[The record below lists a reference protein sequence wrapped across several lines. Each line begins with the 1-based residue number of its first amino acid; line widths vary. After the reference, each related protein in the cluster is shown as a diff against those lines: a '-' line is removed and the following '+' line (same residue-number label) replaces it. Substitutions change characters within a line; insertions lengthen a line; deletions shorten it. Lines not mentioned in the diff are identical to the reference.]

1 MQQLLQQ
8 SRLHLYSRFDKRP
21 VISTSMAAVMDK
33 QTEFSQNPVV
43 LLHGWGLNH
52 QVWSQLQQALPAELN
67 IFTPDLPGFGLS
79 PCPASYD
86 LNTVLEQLAAQIPEQ
101 SFVLGWSLG
110 GLLAIALA
118 SRYPAKVKK
127 LGLIAS
133 SPCFMAKEQWP
144 GMESRVMQQFAGQLQ
159 QNLTLT
165 VERFLAIQAMGS
177 STARQD
183 IKLLKQAVLSLPLP
197 NAVALQGGLE
207 LLASL
212 DLRQEFA
219 SLQQY
224 VFIILGRLDSLVPV
238 GIAPLM
244 QNLRAEVQIEI
255 LPKASH
261 APFISHQQEFV
272 SILLPQLTDP

>member
-1 MQQLLQQ
+1 MNAQL
-8 SRLHLYSRFDKRP
+8 K
-21 VISTSMAAVMDK
+21 
-33 QTEFSQNPVV
+33 FSQNPLV

-52 QVWSQLQQALPAELN
+52 QVWSQLISALPTELD
-67 IFTPDLPGFGLS
+67 IYTPDLPGFGLS
-79 PCPASYD
+79 PCPVPYN
-86 LNTVLEQLAAQIPEQ
+86 LETVLAQLADQIPEQ
-101 SFVLGWSLG
+101 SIVIGWSLG

-118 SRYPAKVKK
+118 SRYPNKVKK

-133 SPCFMAKEQWP
+133 TPCFMAKEHWP

-159 QNLTLT
+159 QNLALT

-197 NAVALQGGLE
+197 SALALQGGLE
-207 LLASL
+207 LLANL

-219 SLQQY
+219 SLTTR

-238 GIAPLM
+238 TIAPLL
-244 QNLRAEVQIEI
+244 QNLCALTQVEI

-261 APFISHQQEFV
+261 APFISHQQEFI
-272 SILLPQLTDP
+272 SLLLPHLSA

>member
-1 MQQLLQQ
+1 MGEQIK
-8 SRLHLYSRFDKRP
+8 FN
-21 VISTSMAAVMDK
+21 
-33 QTEFSQNPVV
+33 QNPVV

-52 QVWSQLQQALPAELN
+52 QVWSQLLQALPQELD
-67 IFTPDLPGFGLS
+67 IYTPDLPGFGLS

-86 LNTVLEQLAAQIPEQ
+86 IDSVLAVLAEQIPDQ
-101 SFVLGWSLG
+101 SMVIGWSLG

-118 SRYPAKVKK
+118 GRYPHKVSA

-133 SPCFMAKEQWP
+133 SPCFMAKDNWP
-144 GMESRVMQQFAGQLQ
+144 GMQSKVMQQFAGHLQ
-159 QNLTLT
+159 QDLALT

-197 NAVALQGGLE
+197 SAMALQGGLE

-219 SLQQY
+219 ALTQS

-238 GIAPLM
+238 AIAPLL
-244 QNLRAEVQIEI
+244 QSLRPELRVEIVQ
-255 LPKASH
+255 KASH
-261 APFISHQQEFV
+261 APFISHQDEFI
-272 SILLPQLTDP
+272 SLLSRYLSV